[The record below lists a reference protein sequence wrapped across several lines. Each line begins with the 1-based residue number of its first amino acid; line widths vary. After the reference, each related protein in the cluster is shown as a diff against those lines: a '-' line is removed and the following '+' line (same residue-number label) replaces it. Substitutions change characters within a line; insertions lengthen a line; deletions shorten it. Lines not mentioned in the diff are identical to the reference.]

1 MLYSPIVSRML
12 TQGKDV
18 RALTLKVQAADE
30 TKAELQRRLRRIEGQ
45 VRGVQKMLDEDRECH
60 EVLQQLTAIRSAVQG
75 ASLMFVQQYASDC
88 LLGSDSGSK
97 ASRKVLLDDLVGLL
111 GKVQ

>member
-1 MLYSPIVSRML
+1 MVYSPTVYGSLIDWKGGAKL
-12 TQGKDV
+12 T
-18 RALTLKVQAADE
+18 TKVQAADE

-45 VRGVQKMLDEDRECH
+45 VRGVQKMLDEDRACH
-60 EVLQQLTAIRSAVQG
+60 EILQQLTAIRSAVQG

-88 LLGSDSGSK
+88 LLGADSGSR
-97 ASRKVLLDDLVGLL
+97 AARKVLLDDLVGLL

>member
-1 MLYSPIVSRML
+1 L
-12 TQGKDV
+12 T
-18 RALTLKVQAADE
+18 TKVQAADE

-45 VRGVQKMLDEDRECH
+45 VRGVQKMLDEDRQCH
-60 EVLQQLTAIRSAVQG
+60 EILQQLTAIRSAVQG

-88 LLGSDSGSK
+88 LLGADSDSK
-97 ASRKVLLDDLVGLL
+97 AVRKVLLDDLVGLL

>member
-1 MLYSPIVSRML
+1 MA
-12 TQGKDV
+12 T
-18 RALTLKVQAADE
+18 KVQAADE

-60 EVLQQLTAIRSAVQG
+60 EILQQLTAIRSAVQG
-75 ASLMFVQQYASDC
+75 ASLMFVQQYATDC
-88 LLGSDSGSK
+88 LLGADNDSK
-97 ASRKVLLDDLVGLL
+97 AVRKVLLNDLVGLL